1 MKRLTKAI
9 VCVFL
14 LALGAA
20 AISGCRTAH
29 GFGEDME
36 NAGESIQHGTNK

>member
-1 MKRLTKAI
+1 MKKWTKTI

-20 AISGCRTAH
+20 AVSGCHTAH

-36 NAGESIQHGTNK
+36 SAGQGIQNGTR